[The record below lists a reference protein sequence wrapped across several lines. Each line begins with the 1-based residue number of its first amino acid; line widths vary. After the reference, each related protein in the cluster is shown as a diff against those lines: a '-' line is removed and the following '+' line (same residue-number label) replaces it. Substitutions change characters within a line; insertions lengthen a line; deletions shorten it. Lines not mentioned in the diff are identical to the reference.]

1 MNTVLFEC
9 KSYENFSGMSI
20 PTTTPNRRKQEF
32 DKKLK
37 QIESDELKLKTL
49 EEVLLKLQA
58 RVQSEMTPIVE
69 EFCELR
75 FQNLTKL
82 RDFLNDSG
90 FKKNDRRL
98 LIYFMTELA
107 VGLQSMGDPR
117 AEEFLRDLIPKERP
131 QADHN
136 EPDDE
141 DHQHHFAPK
150 VSHPKLE
157 EGKLEIKTIFRE
169 LAKVF
174 HPDKEPLEHL
184 KEEKTNLMKKITA
197 AYESQD
203 LYGLLKLEKE
213 HLGPREF
220 SEDKIDLYVKHIND
234 RLKALKTLES
244 SLKKHGPLSSVYRF
258 FYSRKTTILE
268 YNIRNEVSKVEAEV
282 EKEKEL
288 QTLIWDRTSLKDFL
302 KN

>member
-1 MNTVLFEC
+1 
-9 KSYENFSGMSI
+9 MSI
-20 PTTTPNRRKQEF
+20 PTITSNRRKQEF

-82 RDFLNDSG
+82 RNFLNDSG

-107 VGLQSMGDPR
+107 VGLQSMGDAR
-117 AEEFLRDLIPKERP
+117 AENFVDELIPKEEP
-131 QADHN
+131 QR
-136 EPDDE
+136 
-141 DHQHHFAPK
+141 HQEYHKHPCEHK
-150 VSHPKLE
+150 VSSPKQE
-157 EGKLEIKTIFRE
+157 EGKLEIKTIFRQ
-169 LAKVF
+169 LAKAF

-184 KEEKTNLMKKITA
+184 KEEKTSLMKKITE
-197 AYESQD
+197 AYENQD

-220 SEDKIDLYVKHIND
+220 SEEKIDLYIKHIND
-234 RLKALKTLES
+234 RLKELKAFENR
-244 SLKKHGPLSSVYRF
+244 LKKHGPLASVYRF
-258 FYSRKTTILE
+258 FYSRKATIQE
-268 YNIRNEVSKVEAEV
+268 YNIRNELSKVEEEV

-288 QTLIWDRTSLKDFL
+288 QTIIWDRTSLKDYL
-302 KN
+302 KS